1 MSAWAATRFDGRAA
15 AGQIVLL
22 SIDGDALAI
31 ASRTGI
37 ERVPI
42 AQVGV
47 PEAFENAPRML
58 HLPGGATLEVPDP
71 DRTLPRALEAAGVKT
86 SWVVRLQKAWA
97 VALASLV
104 LVVALGAAFYVF
116 GIPAAARYAVDA
128 IPIEYEQQL
137 GENLLGVITRNYE
150 PTALD
155 AKRRA
160 SIETRFREAAA
171 RIAPGV
177 DVRLEFRAGDRNA
190 FALPG
195 GIIVLLDDL
204 VVFAKDDDAVLG
216 VLGHE
221 LGHVVHRHSMR
232 QLAQALGTAAF
243 ASLVWGDFSSV
254 AANVPVI
261 LGVLRYGREFEE
273 ESDRFAIDFLAK
285 SDISPRPL
293 HDFFVSLTKEDEAKG
308 GDKDAAGTSR
318 PSRRR
323 PGAEPP
329 DFLSS
334 HPSHAARIERLRAA
348 AEAYE
353 ARGAKPR

>member
-1 MSAWAATRFDGRAA
+1 VNGWSATRFDGRAA
-15 AGQIVLL
+15 AGEIARL
-22 SIDGDALAI
+22 SIDGDALSI
-31 ASRTGI
+31 ASHNGV

-42 AQVGV
+42 AQVRV
-47 PEAFENAPRML
+47 PEPFEHAPRML

-71 DRTLPRALEAAGVKT
+71 DRTLPQALAAAGVTT
-86 SWVVRLQKAWA
+86 SWVVRLQKAWT
-97 VALASLV
+97 VALACLV

-116 GIPAAARYAVDA
+116 GIPAAARYAVEA
-128 IPIEYEQQL
+128 IPPEYEQRL
-137 GENLLGVITRNYE
+137 GENLLELLTREYE
-150 PTALD
+150 PSALD

-160 SIETRFREAAA
+160 ALEARFRDAAS
-171 RIAPGV
+171 RIAPGAN
-177 DVRLEFRAGDRNA
+177 VRLEFRAGDRNA

-221 LGHVVHRHSMR
+221 LGHVVHRHSLR

-243 ASLVWGDFSSV
+243 ASLVWGDFSTV

-273 ESDRFAIDFLAK
+273 EADRFAIDFLAR
-285 SDISPRPL
+285 SGISPRPL
-293 HDFFVSLTKEDEAKG
+293 HDFFVALTKEEPPARD
-308 GDKDAAGTSR
+308 DAGTR
-318 PSRRR
+318 AQGTRRR
-323 PGAEPP
+323 ASAEPP

-334 HPSHAARIERLRAA
+334 HPNHRARIERLRAA
-348 AEAYE
+348 IQAYE
-353 ARGAKPR
+353 AGAATPR